1 MSPFSTRKRWRIL
14 NTRNYHQWRE
24 PQIYICII
32 TLSSI
37 TLLFSLNLPPIPNVS
52 FALSCKWY
60 SRWWLEPFWRV
71 IAFQCISHVY
81 WRYLLLFN
89 HYVMSDSFAA
99 PWIFSCQALL
109 SMGFSRQEYW
119 SGLPFPP
126 PGDLP
131 NPGIK
136 PMSPALAG
144 RFFTT
149 ELPPRKPILEVHM
162 LLNSVFLLLIFLL
175 LQSGFRQVPR
185 RVGEISSPILGR
197 NTCIISI
204 HSLKNILHLREKK
217 KHRKLCQ
224 WNKFGSACPDAQ

>member
-1 MSPFSTRKRWRIL
+1 M
-14 NTRNYHQWRE
+14 
-24 PQIYICII
+24 
-32 TLSSI
+32 
-37 TLLFSLNLPPIPNVS
+37 
-52 FALSCKWY
+52 
-60 SRWWLEPFWRV
+60 
-71 IAFQCISHVY
+71 
-81 WRYLLLFN
+81 LFN
-89 HYVMSDSFAA
+89 HCVMSDSFAT

-204 HSLKNILHLREKK
+204 HSLKNILHLQEKK
-217 KHRKLCQ
+217 KGTENSVTEINLGLLAQMHSKTSLLTRGCGERKYRI
-224 WNKFGSACPDAQ
+224 

>member
-1 MSPFSTRKRWRIL
+1 MNSFFK
-14 NTRNYHQWRE
+14 

-37 TLLFSLNLPPIPNVS
+37 ALLFSFNLPPIPNVS

-60 SRWWLEPFWRV
+60 SRWCLKPFLRV
-71 IAFQCISHVY
+71 VVFQCISHVY
-81 WRYLLLFN
+81 WRYLLLLFN
-89 HYVMSDSFAA
+89 HYVISDSFAT
-99 PWIFSCQALL
+99 PWILACQAPL

-136 PMSPALAG
+136 PMSPALVG

-175 LQSGFRQVPR
+175 LQGGFRQVPR
-185 RVGEISSPILGR
+185 KVGEISSPILGG

-204 HSLKNILHLREKK
+204 HSLKKNLALTGKK
-217 KHRKLCQ
+217 KGTQNFCH
-224 WNKFGSACPDAQ
+224 